1 MAKKLYEESNI
12 QAIADA
18 IREKNGTTD
27 TYKVSEMAS
36 AIEEIEAGGGSGI
49 NPEWTNWK
57 YFSCNNNRND
67 LVEKLKFSDTS
78 NGTDFTSMFSSC
90 SKLTTIPLIDISK
103 GKTFDSMF
111 YNCTGLTTI
120 PQLDYSSG
128 TSFHQLFNGCSKL
141 TTIPQLNTSNGTK
154 FTYMFYGCS
163 ELTTI
168 PQLDVSGGTDFSY
181 MFNGCSKLTEIPEL
195 DTSNSNTFYAMFYNC
210 YALTTIPLLDVSK
223 AKTGSYSLSG
233 LFSGCRELVNV
244 TFAGTFPITSN
255 LSVFSSSSKLTVDS
269 LMSFINA
276 LSDNS
281 GLSTTY
287 TVTIGSTNLAKLT
300 PEQIAI
306 ATNKNIILA

>member
-36 AIEEIEAGGGSGI
+36 AIEGIEAGGGSDI
-49 NPEWTNWK
+49 NPEWTDWR
-57 YFSCNNNRND
+57 YFSYYNNRND

-78 NGTDFTSMFSSC
+78 KGTDFSYMFYGC
-90 SKLTTIPLIDISK
+90 NELTTIPEIDTSK
-103 GKTFDSMF
+103 GTTFQYMF
-111 YNCTGLTTI
+111 YHCTALTEI
-120 PQLDYSSG
+120 PEID
-128 TSFHQLFNGCSKL
+128 
-141 TTIPQLNTSNGTK
+141 TSNGTK

-181 MFNGCSKLTEIPEL
+181 MFASCSKLTEIPEL

-223 AKTGSYSLSG
+223 AKTGVYSLNS

-287 TVTIGSTNLAKLT
+287 KVTIGSTNLAKLT

-306 ATNKNIILA
+306 ATNKNIQLV